1 METRI
6 KVFKIVILR
15 PKDGSTPSVQRWI
28 SKMWYIHPVKC
39 YSVLN
44 SKEILTHTVLWMTL
58 EDIML
63 SENKLLT
70 KGQIVYAFI

>member
-15 PKDGSTPSVQRWI
+15 PKGGSTPSVHRWI
-28 SKMWYIHPVKC
+28 SKMWYIHPVEC

-70 KGQIVYAFI
+70 KGQILYAFI

>member
-1 METRI
+1 M
-6 KVFKIVILR
+6 
-15 PKDGSTPSVQRWI
+15 PKGGSTPGVHRWI
-28 SKMWYIHPVKC
+28 SKIWYIHQVEC

-70 KGQIVYAFI
+70 KGQILYDFI